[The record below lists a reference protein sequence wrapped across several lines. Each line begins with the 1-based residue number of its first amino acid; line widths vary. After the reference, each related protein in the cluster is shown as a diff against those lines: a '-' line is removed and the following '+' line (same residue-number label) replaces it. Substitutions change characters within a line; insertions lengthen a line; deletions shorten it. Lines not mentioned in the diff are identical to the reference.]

1 MHDEIA
7 WVRQVAQGDEG
18 AFEKLFRGYAPR
30 IFRFALGYLNDR
42 AHAEE
47 VVQETMIAVWKNA
60 KHYREQSQVSS
71 WILGIAR
78 NKALDRAR
86 ARGRVPKEFVRERL
100 DHQASARATPEQVIQ
115 QEIQTE
121 RVRAALEKLSPE
133 HREVMMLA
141 FYNDLSYPKIAQ
153 MLNCPEGTVKSRMYY
168 AKDRLKE
175 LLSLRDGESR

>member
-18 AFEKLFRGYAPR
+18 AFEKLFRCYAPR
-30 IFRFALGYLNDR
+30 IFRFAMGYLNDR

-86 ARGRVPKEFVRERL
+86 ARQREPEFWREQL
-100 DHQASARATPEQVIQ
+100 DRRASARATPEQVAQREAQI
-115 QEIQTE
+115 E

-133 HREVMMLA
+133 HREVMILA
-141 FYNDLSYPKIAQ
+141 FYNDLSYLEIAQ
-153 MLNCPEGTVKSRMYY
+153 ILQCPEGTVKSRVYY
-168 AKDRLKE
+168 AKEQLKKI
-175 LLSLRDGESR
+175 LSEGGETL